1 MLIRKK
7 SKLHTYVYDNH
18 DKVLS
23 MNSIKWMWQTVRES
37 FIMSFFD
44 DLKEKGHDLID
55 DIKEKKD
62 EIKEHIKEEIEEFA
76 EKSLNF
82 VGQDGK

>member
-1 MLIRKK
+1 
-7 SKLHTYVYDNH
+7 
-18 DKVLS
+18 
-23 MNSIKWMWQTVRES
+23 
-37 FIMSFFD
+37 MSFFD